1 MVDTL
6 EPALELAHSLTAE
19 STLEPIR
26 LPGEVTPVGLV
37 LRKGLSY
44 EQWSDV
50 MRQIG
55 YVERACMWW
64 LGDTLNYEE
73 GKWGEKY
80 LQAAEDSG
88 YSYQTL
94 RIAKWV
100 ASRFELFRRRNKLTF
115 GHHQNVAALDPELA
129 DRLLEQAERK
139 GLSVQELRQLA
150 YRAGLALERSPQS
163 EFEEAMQELHTSER
177 IASIVI
183 APLIGNNYRALGTG
197 ENEWYTP
204 KKYIEAARS
213 VLEKIDCDPASTKA
227 ANKIVKAETYWTA
240 NDDGLTKRWQGNVF
254 LNPPYSRELIA
265 AFIDKL
271 VDEIDAG
278 HTKEAIL
285 LTNNNTECQWF
296 RKAKAKA
303 QLICFT
309 DHRIEFQDT
318 RGERRWPTQGQAFF
332 YFGNHPEKFEEHFE
346 QFGWFAWPGAR
357 KQP

>member
-197 ENEWYTP
+197 
-204 KKYIEAARS
+204 
-213 VLEKIDCDPASTKA
+213 
-227 ANKIVKAETYWTA
+227 
-240 NDDGLTKRWQGNVF
+240 
-254 LNPPYSRELIA
+254 
-265 AFIDKL
+265 
-271 VDEIDAG
+271 
-278 HTKEAIL
+278 
-285 LTNNNTECQWF
+285 
-296 RKAKAKA
+296 
-303 QLICFT
+303 
-309 DHRIEFQDT
+309 
-318 RGERRWPTQGQAFF
+318 
-332 YFGNHPEKFEEHFE
+332 
-346 QFGWFAWPGAR
+346 
-357 KQP
+357 